1 MKFISLSTKLN
12 IAVSAVSL
20 VSILVGFVVLF
31 NYLQNIKT
39 DVYKKTQNS
48 LIENSHDKISAKKRI
63 GITNAISIANDAR
76 IKEALK
82 TGKREEAIDSLKDI
96 SATMKAYTNFHNI
109 KIHIHTKENIS
120 FLRNWKVDKYGD
132 DLSSFRASVVA
143 VNKTHKPL
151 TTFEAGRAGL
161 QLRAIIP
168 VKDSNNTYLGSL
180 EFIQGI
186 NSVAK
191 DFEKQKVGF
200 LLLMKQNLQSSIA
213 KGKDFSFH
221 KNKKFQDY
229 IISQKYLNK
238 DFLADAQHL
247 NMAKLLANGY
257 LVGKNYFYT
266 FTKVKDFQDKDLGVI
281 LLAKPISIVNSTIN
295 GAKTLIYMALLGIFG
310 MMIVIAI
317 VLMSTIRKLVTNPLL
332 TFEKSLDDFF
342 LFLQGKKDYTD
353 PIKIDT
359 NDEFGE
365 MAKSL
370 EENIAVSAKLHEEI
384 NELNTNLEAKV
395 VEKTQKVTTLLDNA
409 GQGFLSFSCDL
420 IIDEEYSK
428 ECIKLLGDNLAGKYI
443 PDILFAQNETKQKF
457 FQKTIL
463 EACRIDV
470 VLVQKSILS
479 LLPNEIILNRRALKL
494 SYKILENK
502 KLMLIITN
510 ITAQKKLEKKIKK
523 EQEVF
528 KMIVEIVSE
537 SDSFYDAV
545 REYELFI
552 KNYKDHVNSSKTS
565 LHNISDIYRVVH
577 TFKGTFSQLYMSGVV
592 KYLHTLESKISK
604 MLQSQHTNE
613 SLLALLDAEDMQ
625 KSFISELNIIKDVL
639 GEDFLNTQNMLKI
652 NYTDINT
659 LQKKISTVFKKENLH
674 SNESE
679 EILEHLSSLSNQKLI
694 NLLRPYTSLVH
705 QLAPKLGKEIY
716 EFDIIGDGEIVVG
729 EEYKPFMKSLI
740 HVFRNSVDHGIED
753 QETRVLHDKDEIG
766 TISCSFT
773 SDDDKIQIII
783 SDDGSGVDKEK
794 VLLKAIEK
802 KIVTQKDAD
811 RLSDKEI
818 YELIFHQNLSTK
830 EAVSDISGRG
840 VGMNAVW
847 VEVEKLGGFIEI
859 NSKKDLGTTFVINLP
874 KKKDVSDDRE

>member
-20 VSILVGFVVLF
+20 VSIFIGFVVLF
-31 NYLQNIKT
+31 NYLQDIKT
-39 DVYKKTQNS
+39 DVYTQTQNS
-48 LIENSHDKISAKKRI
+48 LIQSANEKIAAKMRI

-76 IKEALK
+76 IKKALK
-82 TGKREEAIDSLKDI
+82 TGKREEAIESLKDI

-109 KIHIHTKENIS
+109 KIHLHTKENIS
-120 FLRNWKVDKYGD
+120 FLRNWKIDKYGD
-132 DLSSFRASVVA
+132 DLSSFRDSVVA
-143 VNKTHKPL
+143 VNKTHKPI

-161 QLRAIIP
+161 LLRAIIP
-168 VKDSNNTYLGSL
+168 VTDSNNTYLGSL

-186 NSVAK
+186 NSIAK
-191 DFEKQKVGF
+191 SFDEQKVGF
-200 LLLMKQNLQSSIA
+200 LLLMKQKVQSSIT
-213 KGKDFSFH
+213 KRDDFAFN
-221 KNKKFQDY
+221 KNQKFQDY

-247 NMAKLLANGY
+247 DMMKLFQNGY
-257 LVGKNYFYT
+257 LVSKNYFYT
-266 FTKVKDFQDKDLGVI
+266 FIKIKDFQDKNLGI
-281 LLAKPISIVNSTIN
+281 ALLAKPLSLVNSAIS

-310 MMIVIAI
+310 MMLVIAI
-317 VLMSTIRKLVTNPLL
+317 VLMGAIRKLVISPLL

-384 NELNTNLEAKV
+384 NELNTNLEEKV

-428 ECIKLLGDNLAGKYI
+428 ECIKLLGDDLAGKYI
-443 PDILFAQNETKQKF
+443 PDILFSQNETKQKF
-457 FQKTIL
+457 FQKTII

-470 VLVQKSILS
+470 PLVQKSILS

-523 EQEVF
+523 EQEVL

-545 REYELFI
+545 RDYGLFV
-552 KNYKDHVNSSKTS
+552 KNYRDYVNSSKTS

-577 TFKGTFSQLYMSGVV
+577 TFKGTFSQLYMSDVV
-592 KYLHTLESKISK
+592 KYLHALESKISK
-604 MLQSQHTNE
+604 MLQSEHTNE

-625 KSFISELNIIKDVL
+625 KSFTNELNIIKDVL
-639 GEDFLNTQNMLKI
+639 GKEFLNAQNILKI
-652 NYTDINT
+652 NYADINT
-659 LQKKISTVFKKENLH
+659 LQKKISTVFKKEDLH
-674 SNESE
+674 SSESE
-679 EILEHLSSLSNQKLI
+679 EILEHISSLSNQKFI

-705 QLAPKLGKEIY
+705 QLAPKLEKEIY
-716 EFDIIGDGEIVVG
+716 EFDIIGDGEMMVG
-729 EEYKPFMKSLI
+729 EEYKPFVKSLL
-740 HVFRNSVDHGIED
+740 HMFRNSVDHGIED
-753 QETRVLHDKDEIG
+753 QETRLLHDKDEIG

-783 SDDGSGVDKEK
+783 SDDGSGIDKEK

-802 KIVTQKDAD
+802 NIVTQEDAD
-811 RLSDKEI
+811 KLSDKEI

-830 EAVSDISGRG
+830 EEVSDISGRG

-859 NSKKDLGTTFVINLP
+859 NSKKGLGTTFFINLP
-874 KKKDVSDDRE
+874 KMKENKDARE